1 MYNLNIQLPARLAFY
16 VAIRIYS
23 LFVMCPIFLGLRL
36 APLFLPPAYSRVL
49 LYPLSSYS
57 YSELLRMLALEVR
70 KILFYLRHVLLQ
82 VTRRCETLCAFYEFP
97 LVINAV

>member
-36 APLFLPPAYSRVL
+36 APPLSSSSLLSR
-49 LYPLSSYS
+49 PLISSYS

-82 VTRRCETLCAFYEFP
+82 VTRWCETLRAFYEFP